1 MPIRRIK
8 AHYAIEE
15 GDTLRIITKSNRVSS
30 VMIAIFL
37 AIIVSLIALSNMS
50 YIAQLVFILLA
61 GATGFLLGSGRIERE
76 VPRVDIVEIKRYN
89 WPPRVTVILDDE
101 RARMARPVQP
111 PKPKDA
117 VKPKDEIKPKDLKK

>member
-30 VMIAIFL
+30 VIISIVL
-37 AIIVSLIALSNMS
+37 AIIVSLIALTNMS
-50 YIAQLVFILLA
+50 YISQLVFIILA
-61 GATGFLLGSGRIERE
+61 GGAGFLVGSGRIERE
-76 VPRVDIVEIKRYN
+76 VPRVDLVEIKRYN

-111 PKPKDA
+111 PKPP
-117 VKPKDEIKPKDLKK
+117 KPKDVIKPKDPKT